1 MATYRDLWKEAS
13 PRGAIADLR
22 SVYEQAG
29 NNRWW
34 LMGLAALATTVTFSL
49 IAKDTWKAK
58 RPAPEVT
65 YISSWPADRSEA
77 ETKAFIAENQ
87 KRKEALQAQQ
97 EEIRT
102 AEREAYKALG
112 RASGFDV
119 DAMEKRAEAE
129 RKADEAREA
138 ARIEAIRRANA
149 AKN

>member
-22 SVYEQAG
+22 SVYDQAG
-29 NNRWW
+29 KNRWW
-34 LMGLAALATTVTFSL
+34 LMGLAALATTITFSL

-58 RPAPEVT
+58 RPEPEVT
-65 YISSWPADRSEA
+65 YISSWPADRTEA

-87 KRKEALQAQQ
+87 KRKEEQQAR
-97 EEIRT
+97 EAAFRE

-119 DAMEKRAEAE
+119 DAMEKRAEE
-129 RKADEAREA
+129 DRRADEAREA
-138 ARIEAIRRANA
+138 ARIEAIRKANA
-149 AKN
+149 DKP